1 MGDHLAAIGLLLDG
15 LLFDTGSSVRRFV
28 DVFILVYILLLFAY
42 IITSWIRLPYRP
54 WLNRVQR
61 FLYDVCDPY
70 LRLFRRFIPPLG
82 PLDLSPMV
90 AVFTLI
96 LVRRLLDSLIEAVL

>member
-1 MGDHLAAIGLLLDG
+1 M
-15 LLFDTGSSVRRFV
+15 SSLVTFV
-28 DVFILVYILLLFAY
+28 DVFLWVYTLLLFAY
-42 IITSWIRLPYRP
+42 ILTSWIRLPYSP

-70 LRLFRRFIPPLG
+70 LRIFRRFIPPLG

-90 AVFTLI
+90 AIFVLFIVRNI
-96 LVRRLLDSLIEAVL
+96 LVSVLSGI